1 MVKNKKS
8 YALDFQQEAVK
19 LALRSA
25 SISRTAKELGIPV
38 STMHTW
44 LKKLNRVN
52 QAVSTNQV
60 LDLNQELHTLRKENA
75 RLREEKEI
83 LKKAAA
89 YFARETK

>member
-8 YALDFQQEAVK
+8 YPLNFQQEAVK

>member
-1 MVKNKKS
+1 MSTTKRT
-8 YALDFQQEAVK
+8 YTADFQKDAVR

-25 SISRTAKELGIPV
+25 SISSTAKELGIPV
-38 STMHTW
+38 GTLHTW
-44 LKKLNRVN
+44 LRNSNAANKDDKTANKI
-52 QAVSTNQV
+52 
-60 LDLNQELHTLRKENA
+60 DLTEEVHKLRKENA